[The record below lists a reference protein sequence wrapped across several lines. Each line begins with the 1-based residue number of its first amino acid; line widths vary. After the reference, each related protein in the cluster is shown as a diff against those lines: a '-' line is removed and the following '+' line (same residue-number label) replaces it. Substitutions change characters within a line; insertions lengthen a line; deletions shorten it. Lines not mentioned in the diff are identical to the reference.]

1 METVQG
7 NMLLSLRNAKGFLEA
22 NAAQLAGVVTTGTKQ
37 ELDEAIVEL
46 EMHVSNQGNTF
57 IAAKGSTQKQRWLR
71 SILLRNHMAPINRV
85 AQLKLGDTPELAP
98 FLMPR
103 GKPTT
108 ERLAGLANGMAD
120 AAIPFTA
127 TFIAAGLPADFVPQL
142 KSVVVQ
148 MVQSLS
154 DRSLT
159 HGKRKGA
166 TTSLKGVLTR
176 GRKIVS
182 VLDAFVRNALED
194 ESTLLANWNLV
205 KRVPNARVR
214 TRGAQPAAA
223 QPAVAAAPPA
233 AAAA

>member
-1 METVQG
+1 MGVTQPHFCRPV
-7 NMLLSLRNAKGFLEA
+7 NAKGFLEA
-22 NAAQLAGVVTTGTKQ
+22 NASQLAGVVTTGTKQ

-57 IAAKGSTQKQRWLR
+57 IAAKGSTQKQVSLR
-71 SILLRNHMAPINRV
+71 TILLRTHMAPINRV
-85 AQLKLGDTPELAP
+85 ARLKLGDTPELAP
-98 FLMPR
+98 FLMPQ

-166 TTSLKGVLTR
+166 TTSLKSVLTR

-214 TRGAQPAAA
+214 TRAAQPAAA
-223 QPAVAAAPPA
+223 QPVATTATPA